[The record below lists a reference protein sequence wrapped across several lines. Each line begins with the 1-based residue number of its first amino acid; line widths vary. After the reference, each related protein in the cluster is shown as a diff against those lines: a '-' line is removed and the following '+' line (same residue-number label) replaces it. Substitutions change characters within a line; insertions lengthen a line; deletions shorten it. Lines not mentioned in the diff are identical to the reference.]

1 MLKIKAKKMII
12 ITTILALII
21 LPIKTYGSFADLEY
35 PPDDKGKA
43 DYTENKAEEQK
54 DKYKDNK
61 TADDYIGK
69 SSNNNLKTLTIEN
82 GKIEPKFNRQYVDY
96 KVILNNNTDKKINIK
111 AEAEDEKAKIEGT
124 GEIELH
130 DGINELKIIVTAEN
144 GDVQIY
150 NLNVSAP
157 IKQTEIG
164 LKKLEIY
171 GINITNGK
179 KEKLILNPLFNAN
192 NYEYSITVKNEITS
206 LDIETELNEEYYA
219 QIQGEDDLQIG
230 KNTVTIKITNKNDE
244 NKSIKYILNI
254 ERQEKQKESKKNINL
269 SIIIGGLLLIMII
282 VLILVKKTK

>member
-1 MLKIKAKKMII
+1 M
-12 ITTILALII
+12 
-21 LPIKTYGSFADLEY
+21 
-35 PPDDKGKA
+35 
-43 DYTENKAEEQK
+43 
-54 DKYKDNK
+54 
-61 TADDYIGK
+61 
-69 SSNNNLKTLTIEN
+69 
-82 GKIEPKFNRQYVDY
+82 
-96 KVILNNNTDKKINIK
+96 
-111 AEAEDEKAKIEGT
+111 
-124 GEIELH
+124 
-130 DGINELKIIVTAEN
+130 
-144 GDVQIY
+144 QIY

-282 VLILVKKTK
+282 VLILVKKIK